1 MNRAYIKPDIDVQNQ
16 PDTRKIEIDKV
27 GVKDIAYPI
36 GVLDRT
42 GGVQRTVAHV
52 NMYVNL
58 PHQFK
63 GTHMSRFIELLNE
76 HCDNMTTTRIP
87 RILRDMRKRLS
98 AREAHIEVKFPYF
111 ILKKAPVS
119 GAEGLMTYDCT
130 IRGFASDDVMLE
142 IEVKIPVTALCP
154 CSKAISSEGAH
165 NQRGIVTVRFRQE
178 RFVWIEEVI
187 DLVESSASCDIYSV
201 LKREDEKYVTEKAYR
216 NPMFVEDM
224 ARKVAENLCGVEGVN
239 WFSVEVENQES
250 IHAHNAYAYLERT
263 CLDDNGP

>member
-1 MNRAYIKPDIDVQNQ
+1 MTRLYRKPDIDVQNQ
-16 PDTRKIEIDKV
+16 PDTRQIAIDKV
-27 GVKDIAYPI
+27 GVKDISYPI

-63 GTHMSRFIELLNE
+63 GTHMSRFVELLNE

-87 RILRDMRKRLS
+87 RILRDMRARLD

-119 GAEGLMTYDCT
+119 GAEGLMTNECS
-130 IRGFASDDVMLE
+130 IRGYAADNVILE
-142 IEVKIPVTALCP
+142 IEVKVPITALCP
-154 CSKAISSEGAH
+154 CSKAISTEGAH
-165 NQRGIVTVRFRQE
+165 NQRGIVTVRFRQD

-187 DLVESSASCDIYSV
+187 DIVESSASCDVYSV
-201 LKREDEKYVTEKAYR
+201 LKREDEKYVPARSPRTSAVSKASPGSPWKWKTR
-216 NPMFVEDM
+216 NPSTPTTPT
-224 ARKVAENLCGVEGVN
+224 R
-239 WFSVEVENQES
+239 
-250 IHAHNAYAYLERT
+250 I
-263 CLDDNGP
+263 